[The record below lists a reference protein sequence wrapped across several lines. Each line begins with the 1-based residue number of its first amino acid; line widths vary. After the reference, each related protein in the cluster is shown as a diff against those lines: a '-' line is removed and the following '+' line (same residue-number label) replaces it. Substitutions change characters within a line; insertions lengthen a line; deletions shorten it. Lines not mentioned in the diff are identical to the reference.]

1 MGALTL
7 KQLTKLA
14 AKKSPVEIKAAAKQL
29 EMIADVKA
37 TGGQGVAKVAA
48 TKATATKAT
57 ATKAIATKAAG
68 AKAAGVSAGKALAT
82 GKLSGFGISLG
93 GWGPLVLLVAAGAV
107 SYFLYNYYVK
117 SLETPET
124 SS

>member
-37 TGGQGVAKVAA
+37 TGGQGVAKVA
-48 TKATATKAT
+48 ATKAT